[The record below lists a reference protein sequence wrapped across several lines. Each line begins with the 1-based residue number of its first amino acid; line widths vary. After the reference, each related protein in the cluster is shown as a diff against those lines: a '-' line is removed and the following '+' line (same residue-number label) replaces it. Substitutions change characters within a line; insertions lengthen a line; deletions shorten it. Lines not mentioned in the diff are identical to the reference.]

1 MIPRMA
7 IPIGNDE
14 IVGILRSLVAG
25 ADALDDNVA
34 EFENALATYVG
45 SKKVFVFNSGRTA
58 LYSALQAL
66 NLKHGDEVI
75 VPAYSCAVV
84 FEVVLRLGL
93 RPILVDVNLGTY
105 NIAPEL
111 ITKAISSKTKAIIPV
126 HLFGRP
132 CEMDEIM
139 EIANKHSLYVIEN
152 VAQALGAEY
161 KKVKVGTFGD
171 LAIFSFGPGKSITSG
186 KGGAMSV
193 NCEELTEKVMVIEA
207 KLPNPDV
214 NWILHSLANIMA
226 MKIFSNPYTYSLIR
240 GLLKETLVSR
250 EEKTLEN
257 CLHLLEEDD
266 KISLNPTVVLA
277 KMPPL
282 LAKIA
287 RMQLEKLDEFNQKR
301 INNAMTLTRLLNM
314 LGDFIELPETSG
326 DVKNTFIRYP
336 IRLLKGSRNKIME
349 GLLQQGVDTE
359 KSYYY
364 LVDLFESLKVKVVN
378 ASTIATSIFT
388 VPNHPLMG
396 ESNIFQ
402 VAKVLSNQL
411 VEARAQ

>member
-1 MIPRMA
+1 MIPRVA

-14 IVGILRSLVAG
+14 IVGILRSLFAG
-25 ADALDDNVA
+25 ADAVSDNVA
-34 EFENALATYVG
+34 KFENELATYLG
-45 SKKVFVFNSGRTA
+45 SKKVFTFNSGRTA
-58 LYSALQAL
+58 LYTALQAL

-75 VPAYSCAVV
+75 VPAYTCAVV

-93 RPILVDVNLGTY
+93 RPMLVDVNLATY

-111 ITKAISSKTKAIIPV
+111 ITKAISPKTKAIIPV

-186 KGGAMSV
+186 KGGAISV

-214 NWILHSLANIMA
+214 NWLLYSLANIIA
-226 MKIFSNPYTYSLIR
+226 MKIFSNPYTYTLIR
-240 GLLKETLVSR
+240 GFLKETLASR
-250 EEKTLEN
+250 GEKTLEN

-266 KISLNPTVVLA
+266 KINLNPTVVLA

-282 LAKIA
+282 LAEIA
-287 RMQLEKLDEFNQKR
+287 RMQLEKLGEFNQKR
-301 INNAMTLTRLLNM
+301 IDNAMTLTRLLNM

-364 LVDLFESLKVKVVN
+364 LVDLFESLRVKVAN

-388 VPNHPLMG
+388 VPNHPLME
-396 ESNIFQ
+396 ESDIFQ